1 MRYSWLGRSLFLL
14 AGCLPGYLAA
24 AQATSSAPA
33 GPAAARETTRSEPIY
48 LLDNK
53 LIISNEYLVRA
64 IDPQAIQAMEV
75 YKTDDGAP
83 AKWRGLAANGIIS
96 ITLKQKVRLKSWT
109 FSQLGRRLQLAQPVS
124 YTLNGVPIA
133 NADWHIARV
142 AIGTIALTRGA
153 TGTVV
158 ELSTLHAPQKVYP
171 PGTIM
176 IRGAATR

>member
-1 MRYSWLGRSLFLL
+1 MRCSWLVRLLFLL
-14 AGCLPGYLAA
+14 AGCLAGRPA
-24 AQATSSAPA
+24 AQATGGVPI
-33 GPAAARETTRSEPIY
+33 GPPAAHQAAWPEPVY

-64 IDPQAIQAMEV
+64 IDPQAIQAIQV
-75 YKTDDGAP
+75 YKTNGSTP
-83 AKWRGLAANGIIS
+83 AQWRGLAANGIIS
-96 ITLKQKVRLKSWT
+96 ITLKQKRRLKSWT

-133 NADWHIARV
+133 NADWRIARV
-142 AIGTIALTRGA
+142 AIGTIALMRGA

-158 ELSTLHAPQKVYP
+158 ELSTLHAPQTVHP

-176 IRGAATR
+176 IRGAAR